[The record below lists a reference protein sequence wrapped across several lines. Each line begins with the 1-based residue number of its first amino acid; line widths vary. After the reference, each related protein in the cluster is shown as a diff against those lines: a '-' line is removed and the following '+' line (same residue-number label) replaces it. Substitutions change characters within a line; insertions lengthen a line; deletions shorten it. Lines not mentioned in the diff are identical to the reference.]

1 MGKTKSLIRVEVIE
15 IVITP
20 QEIYV
25 KNTLAKFTVKHTEI
39 TLNTRDNGKKRKN
52 QLGKSQRVVQQ
63 W

>member
-25 KNTLAKFTVKHTEI
+25 KNTLAEFTVEHTEI

-52 QLGKSQRVVQQ
+52 
-63 W
+63 

>member
-15 IVITP
+15 IVITL

-25 KNTLAKFTVKHTEI
+25 KNTLAEFTVEHTEI
-39 TLNTRDNGKKRKN
+39 TLNTRNNGKKRKN
-52 QLGKSQRVVQQ
+52 QLRKSQRMVQQ

>member
-25 KNTLAKFTVKHTEI
+25 KNTLIEFTVEHTEI
-39 TLNTRDNGKKRKN
+39 TLNTKDNGKKRKN
-52 QLGKSQRVVQQ
+52 
-63 W
+63 